1 MPKAVMIASDL
12 QALMVGNVQPVGV
25 IDANHLIAEL
35 GEAKLVVSELGLE
48 DSLLRCVGDHLRLN
62 SPGEGVAAT

>member
-1 MPKAVMIASDL
+1 MIASDL
-12 QALMVGNVQPVGV
+12 QALMVGNVQPAGV

-35 GEAKLVVSELGLE
+35 GEAKLVVSEHGSLGLRT
-48 DSLLRCVGDHLRLN
+48 LYYGVGDHLRLN